1 MKDIVP
7 KNYKSKIALD
17 ILHCSEKEK
26 KPYILEADKIMAKKN
41 KTEVQRQIT
50 TQNKQHIKKIHKSA
64 DEKFKNNEIDRNTY
78 LNISHTL
85 QRGEDLIDRGSKGLV
100 KDDYIVII
108 CMLKPEYMPQKTLL
122 SNKKNDDL
130 IFIICSIIY
139 DVNAIETKMNNSIVN
154 VNTITANNTK
164 QIKNL

>member
-1 MKDIVP
+1 MIVCSTN
-7 KNYKSKIALD
+7 KTTVTMGNSLTKSRTK
-17 ILHCSEKEK
+17 SQTTET
-26 KPYILEADKIMAKKN
+26 KKN

-164 QIKNL
+164 QIEKQAVV

>member
-1 MKDIVP
+1 MIVCSTN
-7 KNYKSKIALD
+7 KTTVTMGNSLTKSRTK
-17 ILHCSEKEK
+17 SQTTET
-26 KPYILEADKIMAKKN
+26 KKN

-122 SNKKNDDL
+122 SNKK
-130 IFIICSIIY
+130 
-139 DVNAIETKMNNSIVN
+139 M
-154 VNTITANNTK
+154 TI
-164 QIKNL
+164 